1 MRDVHTLPTCT
12 HGNHHIHHG
21 IQCCSSSHS
30 VFPCRCVVWYRT
42 RGVFIHS
49 CAPWC
54 VCYRHLRSLLS
65 SSGMLVCSTDSQYHG
80 TAHLSMLHP
89 HTHSSM
95 VSSTWDP
102 SWWCGVCTTEMLAAR
117 RHTEYDCVRIHVL
130 CCCQISSP
138 RLLLLTV
145 TIQLTV

>member
-1 MRDVHTLPTCT
+1 MCT
-12 HGNHHIHHG
+12 RCPRAHGNHHNHHG
-21 IQCCSSSHS
+21 IQCGSKSNT

-80 TAHLSMLHP
+80 TAHLYMLHP
-89 HTHSSM
+89 T
-95 VSSTWDP
+95 STAVWSP
-102 SWWCGVCTTEMLAAR
+102 VPGTLAGGVVYVPPRCWQLGDTRNMTASGF
-117 RHTEYDCVRIHVL
+117 HVL

-145 TIQLTV
+145 TIQRAV